1 MRAAIRSAQPK
12 RRDNA
17 TLEINFCFL
26 AFGLSALAPQ
36 VSAQAAPSTHRIVIA
51 AGTVLDG
58 KGKSLKN
65 VRITIEGSKIVA
77 VNPDVEGRVDYD
89 LRGLTVLPG
98 WIDAHVHITWIF
110 GKDGKNAGTEGTT
123 QEDAYKGVGL
133 AWLRIENYHLALLY
147 ANAYRYSTKERTA
160 PSIPVT
166 FGLVE
171 SIK

>member
-1 MRAAIRSAQPK
+1 
-12 RRDNA
+12 
-17 TLEINFCFL
+17 
-26 AFGLSALAPQ
+26 
-36 VSAQAAPSTHRIVIA
+36 
-51 AGTVLDG
+51 VLDG

-65 VRITIEGSKIVA
+65 VRITIEGSKIVV

-171 SIK
+171 SIR